1 MFFDCGHLRG
11 RSPRVEELRKHRQK
25 KNRTQKFPD
34 ISQHDIDL
42 YPWNNIYDDSKLG
55 RKIVTITTI
64 QYINKEPT
72 YDDYKTF
79 NYSTIIF
86 P

>member
-11 RSPRVEELRKHRQK
+11 RSSRVEELRKHRQK

-55 RKIVTITTI
+55 KKIITITTI
-64 QYINKEPT
+64 QYKNKH
-72 YDDYKTF
+72 
-79 NYSTIIF
+79 S
-86 P
+86 

>member
-55 RKIVTITTI
+55 KKIITITTI
-64 QYINKEPT
+64 QYI
-72 YDDYKTF
+72 TF
-79 NYSTIIF
+79 MMIITTVTSIIL